1 MDNTGIFDIF
11 TDLRTSV
18 MAYEST
24 EDISTPRFHS
34 GIEIHCITAGETV
47 AVLGD
52 TEWTVKA
59 GQVYLVSPL
68 EHHSR
73 FAVTPFQDT
82 VCVIPASILASVIG
96 TDNSFSFSST
106 VIDGTDAEACYRLVG
121 QTLDGLQKG
130 YDRYAEAAGK
140 ALAAWLIDVVGLK
153 DGMNP
158 SAGCTGNHL

>member
-59 GQVYLVSPL
+59 VQVYLVSPL

-82 VCVIPASILASVIG
+82 VCVIPASILASV
-96 TDNSFSFSST
+96 
-106 VIDGTDAEACYRLVG
+106 DAEACYRLVG
-121 QTLDGLQKG
+121 QTLDGLQK
-130 YDRYAEAAGK
+130 AT
-140 ALAAWLIDVVGLK
+140 
-153 DGMNP
+153 
-158 SAGCTGNHL
+158 TGTRKQLERRSPPG